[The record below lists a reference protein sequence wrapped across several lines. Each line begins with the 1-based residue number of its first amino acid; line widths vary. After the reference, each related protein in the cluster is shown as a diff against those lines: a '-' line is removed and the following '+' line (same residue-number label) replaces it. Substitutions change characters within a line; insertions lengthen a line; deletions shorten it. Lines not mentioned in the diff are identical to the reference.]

1 MIIDVNID
9 VTPHLEALAKA
20 GVTGII
26 GYLNPH
32 GTTSKVIT
40 PARARAIAKAGMTL
54 ALVSEG
60 WGDFAHG
67 DISAQAGKRDGL
79 AALASLAKLGAQPGA
94 CVYFAVD
101 TDASV
106 NQINGLVIPYFKAIQ
121 AAFASSGYRV
131 GVYASGA
138 ICEATLGNKSA
149 DLAWLAAPTG
159 WLGSREFAKSHKW
172 ALHQGLPT
180 HVAGIDCD
188 PNEVNGDYGAF
199 VPFDDTSGGTTGP
212 ALRAQEQAASKT
224 VAPQSASIEA
234 LAPNVVLSLRERQL
248 DAASGA
254 IRAML
259 SNGIH
264 NYVANWPTWLQLIIP
279 SEAIGHIA
287 PALAR
292 AALDAVALLD
302 THTNSPP
309 PPNEDKR

>member
-9 VTPHLEALAKA
+9 VTVHLDALKRA

-40 PARARAIAKAGMTL
+40 PARAKAIASAGMTL

-60 WGDFAHG
+60 WGDFQHG
-67 DISAQAGKRDGL
+67 DISAATGKRD
-79 AALASLAKLGAQPGA
+79 AENALKVLPMLGARAGA

-101 TDASV
+101 TDATMG
-106 NQINGLVIPYFKAIQ
+106 QISTLVVPYFRSIKAV
-121 AAFASSGYRV
+121 FASSGYRV

-138 ICEATLGNKSA
+138 VCEAALAAGAA

-159 WLGSREFAKSHKW
+159 WLGSREFFTSGKW
-172 ALHQGLPT
+172 VLHQHVPSK
-180 HVAGIDCD
+180 VAGIDCD
-188 PNEVNGDYGAF
+188 VNDASGDYGEF
-199 VPFDDTSGGTTGP
+199 VPFTPS
-212 ALRAQEQAASKT
+212 AQDEAKQT
-224 VAPQSASIEA
+224 IEA
-234 LAPNVVLSLRERQL
+234 EEAAGATPSAAPPATLYERQL

-264 NYVANWPTWLQLIIP
+264 NYVANWPSWLQLIIP

-287 PALAR
+287 PALAKAALEAV
-292 AALDAVALLD
+292 AALDAP
-302 THTNSPP
+302 TNSPQ
-309 PPNEDKR
+309 NEVK